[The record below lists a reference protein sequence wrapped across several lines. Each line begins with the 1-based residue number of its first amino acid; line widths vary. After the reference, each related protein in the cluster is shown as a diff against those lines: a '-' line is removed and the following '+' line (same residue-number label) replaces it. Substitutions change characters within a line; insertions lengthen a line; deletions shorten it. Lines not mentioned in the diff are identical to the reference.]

1 MYTPPVSGRRPAS
14 TIQLYKPFTSA
25 TGGMALLHLAER
37 QSLSRKLPLLISGL
51 LVTVIVLFAF
61 IAYHQIADAL
71 MATTSARMS
80 GTAKLLAGALD
91 ESARRVV
98 LEAEG
103 AARDTAVQ
111 RYVVAND
118 VALRPAALVAL
129 GRRAVT
135 TPQIIGAELLDRSGK
150 RLLWIDGPAT
160 DSVPAIRGGRS
171 DSAVRSRSTAIGPFV
186 TEHGVISYDV
196 AAPIVLN
203 SRDTAAYL
211 VQYRE
216 VPAGQGAAL
225 ISGLISAKAV
235 VLFGNRQGGFW
246 TDFSSTVQEGPPPV
260 DGDQHTGHYNASYTA
275 RDGVAWTGT
284 VARVGLAPWQ
294 VWTGVPVSTAL
305 APAQAFLREIMLAA
319 AMLVLIGGLAAFVLG
334 RQVIAPLREVT
345 IAAEGIAAGDYSRRV
360 KTSRK
365 DEIGI
370 LAASFNS
377 MARQIEDSRS
387 DMEGRVAQR
396 TMELKSALEELHE
409 TQETLVRREKLVILG
424 QLAGGVGHELRNPL
438 GVMTNAIYYL
448 SVVLKDA
455 PESVREYL
463 SILQTQVGLSEK
475 IVGDLL
481 DFARVKQPKTETVS
495 VLALVE
501 EELTRIGRL
510 DGITV
515 TRDFPP
521 DLPPVCVDRIQMGQ
535 VVLNLISNAQQA
547 MDGKG
552 GKQELTLR
560 ARADRDGV
568 VTLDVSDTGIGIAS
582 EQLTK
587 IFDPLYTTKARGIG
601 LGLSVSRTLA
611 QANGAEIR
619 ARSELGVG
627 STMTIHFG
635 AAGETAA

>member
-1 MYTPPVSGRRPAS
+1 MELR
-14 TIQLYKPFTSA
+14 
-25 TGGMALLHLAER
+25 HLAER

-71 MATTSARMS
+71 MATTSARMA
-80 GTAKLLAGALD
+80 GTAQLLAGALD
-91 ESARRVV
+91 ESARRMV
-98 LEAEG
+98 LETQH
-103 AARDTAVQ
+103 AASDTAVQ

-118 VALRPAALVAL
+118 VALRPGALTAL
-129 GRRAVT
+129 SRRAAT
-135 TPQIIGAELLDRSGK
+135 TPQIIGVELLDRSGK
-150 RLLWIDGPAT
+150 RLLWVDGPAT

-171 DSAVRSRSTAIGPFV
+171 DSAARSRSTAISPFV

-196 AAPIVLN
+196 AAPMVLD
-203 SRDTAAYL
+203 SRDTVAYL

-225 ISGLISAKAV
+225 ISGLISAKAA
-235 VLFGNRQGGFW
+235 VLFGNRKGGFW
-246 TDFSSTVQEGPPPV
+246 TDFSSTVLGPPSF
-260 DGDQHTGHYNASYTA
+260 DGDRHTGHYNASYTA
-275 RDGVAWTGT
+275 RDGVEWTGT

-294 VWTGVPVSTAL
+294 VWVGVPVSTAL
-305 APAQAFLREIMLAA
+305 APAHAFLREIMLAA
-319 AMLVLIGGLAAFVLG
+319 AMLVLIGGL
-334 RQVIAPLREVT
+334 T

-377 MARQIEDSRS
+377 MARQVEDSRS

-501 EELTRIGRL
+501 EELMRVGRL